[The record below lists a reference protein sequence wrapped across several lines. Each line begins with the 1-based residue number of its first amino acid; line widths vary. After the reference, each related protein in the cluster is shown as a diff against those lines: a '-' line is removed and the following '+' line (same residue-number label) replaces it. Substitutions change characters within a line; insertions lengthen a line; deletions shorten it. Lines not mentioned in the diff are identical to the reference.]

1 MAAEE
6 VKFTFGMDDQFSKK
20 AKEAES
26 KITSLESKMSGLG
39 KMVAGAFSV
48 AAVVSFGKAV
58 VDSLV
63 NYEYFHASLKTLL
76 GGNIDMAGAL
86 ETKLIALAKTTPFSL
101 VDVQQGTKQ
110 LLAYGFQA
118 GSIIDN
124 MKMLGDI
131 SSGVGKP
138 LTDVVYLYGTLRTQG
153 RAFTKDINQF
163 TTAGINL
170 LPQLAKQFKITE
182 GEVMKFVEAGK
193 VGFKDVE
200 TAFKSMTSEGGQFFG
215 MMEEQNKT
223 VGGQISSLGDSWDQL
238 KVSIGQSQTGILNT
252 TISWVTDMVNAL
264 AEDNFN
270 SNKMNKAFGRS
281 DVEGPGAFESFMYK
295 ILPSGQAS
303 GIGKWLTGNKGAL
316 LEKQSNLSGALSVAS
331 ETNTEK
337 SYSDFINQLIKDMT
351 AERQLY
357 RKGITDKDEFQE
369 NYSLLNAAMR
379 EAKGGLE
386 LLRSKPV
393 VDPNKPSNE
402 LPGGTK
408 KEAEKLRTPNYNQIT
423 INIDQMT
430 GVENLSTTDNK
441 MIPIDIGDEI
451 LKLMTKGVTDAQIVA
466 GARI

>member
-6 VKFTFGMDDQFSKK
+6 VKFTFSMDDQFSKK

-63 NYEYFHASLKTLL
+63 NYQYFHASLKTLL
-76 GGNIDMAGAL
+76 GGNLNMAAAL
-86 ETKLIALAKTTPFSL
+86 ETQLIALAKTTPFSL

-118 GSIIDN
+118 GSIIEN

-215 MMEEQNKT
+215 MMDEQNKT
-223 VGGQISSLGDSWDQL
+223 VGGQISALGDSWEQL
-238 KVSIGQSQTGILNT
+238 KVHIGQSQTGILASTVSWSNNMIAALSDYFDKSNKLDANIKSSGAKAFT
-252 TISWVTDMVNAL
+252 TADKINHELLGIVTGYHLGNPVIQEQENFQYQMGLYTKPKNL
-264 AEDNFN
+264 AE
-270 SNKMNKAFGRS
+270 A
-281 DVEGPGAFESFMYK
+281 YK
-295 ILPSGQAS
+295 SKQQLYYHS
-303 GIGKWLTGNKGAL
+303 IGKDEELKKGLIDQTQAERYQATIKGAMAIVQGSIDMF
-316 LEKQSNLSGALSVAS
+316 KSGVK
-331 ETNTEK
+331 K
-337 SYSDFINQLIKDMT
+337 S
-351 AERQLY
+351 
-357 RKGITDKDEFQE
+357 
-369 NYSLLNAAMR
+369 
-379 EAKGGLE
+379 
-386 LLRSKPV
+386 
-393 VDPNKPSNE
+393 DPNKPSND
-402 LPGGTK
+402 PPAGTK